1 MEKILQFPF
10 YRIQKLEYP
19 IIFNR
24 TIAIFEKH
32 KPEELL
38 LNDIVI
44 AVKSKKDLADSLKL
58 EKLDHPLTA
67 KILNLGKMRR
77 YFTSSLWSQIKSLD
91 RANSKA
97 VVRNEKIDA
106 VYSFSKTY
114 FASFFSK
121 RASVRGQITTQFLN
135 DLDGNEVMKQ
145 YFAELGLSVLTG
157 SIKDTHVEMQ
167 NTIAERTAD
176 LSFRSKSE
184 TERIKK
190 ELAESLRN
198 LYNAVSVASA
208 ANPTLDY
215 QPLVKELNVEL
226 KAMIASLKKAGKA
239 LPEVPAEN
247 GETNSEEVI

>member
-135 DLDGNEVMKQ
+135 DLDGSEVMKQ

-157 SIKDTHVEMQ
+157 SIKETHLEMQ

-215 QPLVKELNVEL
+215 QSLVKELNVEL

>member
-157 SIKDTHVEMQ
+157 SIKDTHLEMQ

-176 LSFRSKSE
+176 LSFRS
-184 TERIKK
+184 
-190 ELAESLRN
+190 
-198 LYNAVSVASA
+198 
-208 ANPTLDY
+208 
-215 QPLVKELNVEL
+215 
-226 KAMIASLKKAGKA
+226 
-239 LPEVPAEN
+239 
-247 GETNSEEVI
+247 